1 MRLSV
6 PSARHI
12 TKRMRTR
19 KRPKRA
25 SSFLTIYLTKSR
37 KTPCKHRLEFSCPC
51 QSCPGIE
58 EIQGDVSKD
67 GVFQSLHC
75 RHGCSGSVEITGS
88 SPVCS
93 TNGKPRK
100 HGVFGVFFFCFLAL
114 RGWYFECKRAAEK
127 AVKTPCMVACSAQN
141 SLSSNSPS
149 SNSPSAGRTVSER
162 LMNTS
167 GMVMLMQT
175 SPVVLASM

>member
-1 MRLSV
+1 MRLSI

-67 GVFQSLHC
+67 GVFQSLRC

-93 TNGKPRK
+93 TNRN
-100 HGVFGVFFFCFLAL
+100 
-114 RGWYFECKRAAEK
+114 
-127 AVKTPCMVACSAQN
+127 QI
-141 SLSSNSPS
+141 
-149 SNSPSAGRTVSER
+149 RTVLYLR
-162 LMNTS
+162 KRRVRMYLPKRRYMKKS
-167 GMVMLMQT
+167 GRKCPAFSFLLNELST
-175 SPVVLASM
+175 EPISSFS